1 MRKIIILLASALIFL
16 GIICRAYTEEN
27 VSCQECIAV
36 YSDSQTGYDVH
47 KRIVADITKFKPG
60 IVFHLGDMV
69 ARGYKEKDWEKFN
82 AITGELR
89 RSAEF
94 FPVMGNH
101 ERESALYFKNFS
113 LSKDKSW
120 YSLDRMGIHF
130 IILDSNLPLD
140 WWSKQH
146 RWLQS
151 ELKSASLSKQP
162 MIILLHRP
170 LFNIGLHDKDAK
182 GLRRKVVSLF
192 EKYGVAIVFSG
203 HDHNYQRALRNGI
216 YYVVSGG
223 GGGGLYRKVSSDPE
237 VLKYNQ
243 KFLVVHNFCTLSY
256 VNGQIT
262 VKAYDIDMKLIDEF
276 SQKVPRPAGN

>member
-16 GIICRAYTEEN
+16 GITCRAYTEET

-36 YSDSQTGYDVH
+36 YSDTQTGHDAH
-47 KRIVADITKFKPG
+47 KRIVADITKLKPR

-82 AITGELR
+82 VITGELR

-101 ERESALYFKNFS
+101 ENESPLYFKNFS
-113 LSKDKSW
+113 ISKDRPW
-120 YSLDRMGIHF
+120 YSLERFGMYF
-130 IILDSNLPLD
+130 IVLDTNLPLD

-151 ELKSASLSKQP
+151 ELKSASFGKKP
-162 MIILLHRP
+162 IIVLLHRP
-170 LFNIGLHDKDAK
+170 LFNIGLHDKDAQ
-182 GLRRKVVSLF
+182 GLRQKVVPLF
-192 EKYGVAIVFSG
+192 EKYGVVIVFSG
-203 HDHNYQRALRNGI
+203 HDHNYQRALHNGI

-223 GGGGLYRKVSSDPE
+223 GGGGLYSKVSSDPE

-256 VNGQIT
+256 ADGEIT
-262 VKAYDIDMKLIDEF
+262 VKAYDIDMKFIDEF
-276 SQKVPRPAGN
+276 SEKISRPAGN